1 MVDHPILRQTVLD
14 AVDARALAEFYRELL
29 GLRYRPGD
37 APPGDW
43 DADDVDWLVLTTEDG
58 TRVLAFQ
65 EVASLTR
72 TTWPDDT
79 VPMQLHLDLT
89 VPDREALEQQR
100 RRAEDLGAELLSDRT
115 DDPDEPLYVFAD
127 PAGHPFCIFVG

>member
-1 MVDHPILRQTVLD
+1 
-14 AVDARALAEFYRELL
+14 
-29 GLRYRPGD
+29 
-37 APPGDW
+37 
-43 DADDVDWLVLTTEDG
+43 
-58 TRVLAFQ
+58 
-65 EVASLTR
+65 
-72 TTWPDDT
+72 